1 MDKTVENIKKFLH
14 ISPKKKNSDAKGEEA
29 HGGKATIAELTVT
42 TKVDVTDTVGVA
54 VEDEEDSDYDG
65 DRCESCK

>member
-14 ISPKKKNSDAKGEEA
+14 ISPKKKKGAKQVEGLNGEAVVEE
-29 HGGKATIAELTVT
+29 KSVT
-42 TKVDVTDTVGVA
+42 TKVEVTRKI
-54 VEDEEDSDYDG
+54 EDEIEVDDIDADYEG